1 RRGGLTARAAW
12 TPASLYDVA
21 QLWVDNCL
29 RQDGSL
35 FTPGAAIWT
44 REVVDESA
52 ERLLFDDIRKLGF
65 MEKLQ
70 DQLDGLS
77 DSAKQFTA
85 ELLYMHTLP
94 ISNAGVEAKRAIVE
108 PVLTWMEHPVTL
120 PERLVE
126 PFGGGVAN
134 YGAGL
139 AQRDR

>member
-1 RRGGLTARAAW
+1 
-12 TPASLYDVA
+12 
-21 QLWVDNCL
+21 
-29 RQDGSL
+29 
-35 FTPGAAIWT
+35 
-44 REVVDESA
+44 
-52 ERLLFDDIRKLGF
+52 
-65 MEKLQ
+65 
-70 DQLDGLS
+70 

-139 AQRDR
+139 AQRDRYVKYFVRFVQEWKLLSPEEAAQILDEPWEFREFIHELGGPALMQREAILHLAFPEVFEYAIAPADKA